1 MALVLACAPAWA
13 AEDPAKPLYGKWTL
27 DKVSMVESLP
37 AWKAAD
43 AAARKHLLSLVPDMV
58 FEIAPGTLTA
68 HIDRVVPGTM
78 KVTKAEGKTLWLEV
92 TEKKP
97 DGTTDTDNLKV
108 ELVDANTFR
117 MTTEGTPE
125 VVVMRRQK

>member
-1 MALVLACAPAWA
+1 MGGRGV
-13 AEDPAKPLYGKWTL
+13 
-27 DKVSMVESLP
+27 
-37 AWKAAD
+37 
-43 AAARKHLLSLVPDMV
+43 SLVPDMV

-78 KVTKAEGKTLWLEV
+78 KVTAEGKTLWLEV

-97 DGTTDTDNLKV
+97 DGTTDTDMLKV

-117 MTTEGTPE
+117 MSTERNPE
-125 VVVMRRQK
+125 PVVMRRQK